1 MTKPSPYELGYRTVA
16 TARAVILSPANVVP
30 LPWVQIVLQEQSEH
44 DFNAARTKLSVMR
57 EAAIIRDRL
66 LDENELISFG
76 ELT

>member
-1 MTKPSPYELGYRTVA
+1 MRLTPINIGAHCAA
-16 TARAVILSPANVVP
+16 TARAIALSPANVVP
-30 LPWVQIVLQEQSEH
+30 LPCVQIALQEQSEH

-57 EAAIIRDRL
+57 EAAMIRDRL

>member
-1 MTKPSPYELGYRTVA
+1 MMLSPIDIGARCVA
-16 TARAVILSPANVVP
+16 TARAIALSPANVVP
-30 LPWVQIVLQEQSEH
+30 LPWVQIALQEQSEH

>member
-1 MTKPSPYELGYRTVA
+1 MMLSPIDIGARCVA
-16 TARAVILSPANVVP
+16 TARAIALSPANVVP

-44 DFNAARTKLSVMR
+44 DFNAARTKLGVMR
-57 EAAIIRDRL
+57 EAAMIRDRL